1 MPADTDTEATALAA
15 IMAELDALA
24 DSIDD
29 RQLEA
34 VAHLLSDADRV
45 FVQGAGRSGFALQ
58 MTAMRLM
65 HLGLTVFVVGETTTP
80 AIREGDVLLTAS
92 GSGTTGSVV
101 HAAETARSVS
111 ARIAAITTAADS
123 PLADLADVAIV
134 VPAATKLDRSGTA
147 SAQYAGSLFEQSVVL
162 IGDAVFHQLWKASGL
177 TADDIW
183 PRHANLE

>member
-1 MPADTDTEATALAA
+1 MPVDTDTEATALAT

-34 VAHLLSDADRV
+34 VAHLLSGADRV

-80 AIREGDVLLTAS
+80 AIREGDALLAAS

>member
-1 MPADTDTEATALAA
+1 MPADTDTEATALAT

-34 VAHLLSDADRV
+34 VAHLLSGADRV

-123 PLADLADVAIV
+123 ALADLADVTIV

>member
-1 MPADTDTEATALAA
+1 MPADTDTESTALAA
-15 IMAELDALA
+15 ITAELDALA
-24 DSIDD
+24 ENVDD
-29 RQLEA
+29 GQLDE
-34 VAHLLSDADRV
+34 VATLLSQADRV

-80 AIREGDVLLTAS
+80 AIREGDVLLAAS

-101 HAAETARSVS
+101 NAAETARSVS

-123 PLADLADVAIV
+123 PLADLADVTVV

-147 SAQYAGSLFEQSVVL
+147 SAQYAGSLFEQAVVL

>member
-1 MPADTDTEATALAA
+1 MPAHTDAESTALAA
-15 IMAELDALA
+15 IMAELDTLA
-24 DSIDD
+24 ENVDEH
-29 RQLEA
+29 QLDE
-34 VAHLLSDADRV
+34 VATLLSRADRV

-80 AIREGDVLLTAS
+80 AIREGDVLLAAS
-92 GSGTTGSVV
+92 GSGTTASVV
-101 HAAETARSVS
+101 HAAETALSVS

-123 PLADLADVAIV
+123 ALAHLADVTIV

-147 SAQYAGSLFEQSVVL
+147 SAQYSGSLFEQAVVL

-177 TADDIW
+177 SADDIW